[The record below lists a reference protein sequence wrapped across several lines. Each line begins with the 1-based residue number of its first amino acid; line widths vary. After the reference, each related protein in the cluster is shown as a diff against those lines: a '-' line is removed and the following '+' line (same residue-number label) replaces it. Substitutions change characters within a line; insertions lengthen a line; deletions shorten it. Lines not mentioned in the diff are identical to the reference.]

1 MAVCRDRSARIV
13 ENSQPP
19 SIEVCRDDQ
28 WIRLNSDYHINSGIA
43 IVRDLVG
50 TQVTP
55 NSVSLSWQVS
65 NANSGDITG
74 YEVTCSSSSGTSS
87 TIRVA
92 GTSVRAILASLPSS
106 LTYRCCVTATLN
118 RNLFNLAH
126 YTSSECTDVTLRG
139 SSSTSSS
146 SRPIEGLSTV
156 TIALGSLVG
165 VLLVCIV
172 VLMVG
177 CIVVVL
183 SRRRPQKR

>member
-19 SIEVCRDDQ
+19 SIEVCQDDQ
-28 WIRLNSDYHINSGIA
+28 WIRLNSDYHINSETA

-50 TQVTP
+50 TQVMP

-65 NANSGDITG
+65 NANLGDITG
-74 YEVTCSSSSGTSS
+74 YEVTCSSGSGTSS

-92 GTSVRAILASLPSS
+92 GTSVRAILASLPS

-126 YTSSECTDVTLRG
+126 YISSECTDVTLRG